1 MDTILLAV
9 GFMTALGLVLA
20 SVLALANKKLYVFE
34 DPRIDQVEDLL
45 PHANCGACGT
55 PGCRPFA
62 EMLVKGEAEPG
73 LCTVNPKDMNQVIAD
88 FLGVDLGKQE
98 KRVARL
104 ACAGGTHV
112 AYIRASYDG
121 LGSCRA
127 AALVAGGGK
136 GCAWGCLGMGDCEDV
151 CGFDAIR
158 MNQHGLP
165 VVDEDKCTA
174 CGDCVD
180 VCPKDLFS
188 IHPVS
193 HRLWI
198 ACRNQA
204 FGDREEA
211 ECEVICTAC
220 GRCAQDSPEGL
231 IDITDNLAQID
242 YQKNSLASK
251 VAIERCPTGAI
262 VWLEKD
268 GRVVK
273 GRDARKVVRK
283 EALPVS

>member
-1 MDTILLAV
+1 
-9 GFMTALGLVLA
+9 
-20 SVLALANKKLYVFE
+20 
-34 DPRIDQVEDLL
+34 
-45 PHANCGACGT
+45 
-55 PGCRPFA
+55 
-62 EMLVKGEAEPG
+62 
-73 LCTVNPKDMNQVIAD
+73 
-88 FLGVDLGKQE
+88 
-98 KRVARL
+98 
-104 ACAGGTHV
+104 
-112 AYIRASYDG
+112 
-121 LGSCRA
+121 
-127 AALVAGGGK
+127 
-136 GCAWGCLGMGDCEDV
+136 MGDCEDV